1 MHPNVENIFVVYY
14 PGFAGNFILRLL
26 TLSENVMPTMTK
38 KMLTEWSES
47 TIKPD
52 VDLHSQYSF
61 DTVQKDH
68 NGEWL
73 SFHDAWAGIYEHS
86 LYASLIDLGE
96 PYSKIV
102 YQIHPHEFLKF
113 ENNIEALPQKTM
125 LYVDLDLGKYGE
137 WLRRESARI
146 GCKPRG
152 DEYTQG
158 AHLKEKYGMYVVNL
172 TAILDSTDGFVAEY
186 IKLCDRLNIQPVI
199 NKATALYENWKKHRV
214 TNDSSIKT
222 TN

>member
-26 TLSENVMPTMTK
+26 TLSQGVMPTMTK
-38 KMLTEWSES
+38 KMLIEWSES
-47 TIKPD
+47 AIKPD
-52 VDLHSQYSF
+52 VDFHSLYSF

-96 PYSKIV
+96 PYSNIV
-102 YQIHPHEFLKF
+102 YQIHPHEFSKF
-113 ENNIEALPQKTM
+113 ENDIEALPQKTM

-137 WLRRESARI
+137 WLRRESTRI
-146 GCKPRG
+146 GCMSRG
-152 DEYTQG
+152 DEHSQG
-158 AHLKEKYGMYVVNL
+158 LHFKEKYGMYVVNL
-172 TAILDSTDGFVAEY
+172 TAILDSTGGFVAEY
-186 IKLCDRLNIQPVI
+186 TKLCDKLGIRPSTQAAIV
-199 NKATALYENWKKHRV
+199 LYENWKKYRV
-214 TNDSSIKT
+214 TNG
-222 TN
+222 